1 MSFPILVGFLIS
13 GIISENLNINPA
25 IKAKILFSRKEN
37 IIAAAVE
44 SANHLPENTYKH
56 FYPQNYLP
64 QNKTIAPRAKS
75 ERVDENLFVL
85 ASSSAVIDVES
96 GKILYSEN
104 SDAVRPIAS
113 LSKLAAALTLLDLM
127 PEWDNF
133 YVINRKDLR
142 FGGKSYIYEGDE
154 VKIIDLFHLSLI
166 ASDNS
171 ATVALGSALGL
182 SEEEFASKMNEKV
195 ISFGMEKTVF
205 EDATGLS
212 KNNVSTAE
220 DVAILAK
227 KSFARKKIR
236 DIVSKENYSFKTKAG
251 RIVNLFSTDYL
262 LSILPQKDFGI
273 FGGKTGYTQEAGYC
287 FAGEFFQD
295 NKKIISVILGAPTD
309 SARFN
314 EAKRLAEWGFSSF
327 SWD

>member
-1 MSFPILVGFLIS
+1 MFFPILVGLLIS

-25 IKAKILFSRKEN
+25 IKAEILFFGEEN
-37 IIAAAVE
+37 IIAATVE
-44 SANHLPENTYKH
+44 SVNHLPENTYKY

-64 QNKTIAPRAKS
+64 QNKTIAPQAKF
-75 ERVDENLFVL
+75 EMVDKDLFVS
-85 ASSSAVIDVES
+85 ASSSVAIDIES
-96 GKILYSEN
+96 GEILYSDN
-104 SDAVRPIAS
+104 SDEVRPIAS
-113 LSKLAAALTLLDLM
+113 LSKLAAALTFLDLM

-133 YVINRKDLR
+133 YIINRKDLR
-142 FGGKSYIYEGDE
+142 SGGKSYIYEGDE

-182 SEEEFASKMNEKV
+182 SEKEFVSKMNEKV
-195 ISFGMEKTVF
+195 VSLGMEKTVF

-212 KNNVSTAE
+212 KNNISTAE
-220 DVAILAK
+220 EVAILAK

-251 RIVNLFSTDYL
+251 RIVSLFSTDYL
-262 LSILPQKDFGI
+262 LSVLPQKDFGI
-273 FGGKTGYTQEAGYC
+273 SGGKTGYTQEAGYC

-295 NKKIISVILGAPTD
+295 NKKIVSVILGAPTD

-314 EAKRLAEWGFSSF
+314 EAKRLAEWVFSSF